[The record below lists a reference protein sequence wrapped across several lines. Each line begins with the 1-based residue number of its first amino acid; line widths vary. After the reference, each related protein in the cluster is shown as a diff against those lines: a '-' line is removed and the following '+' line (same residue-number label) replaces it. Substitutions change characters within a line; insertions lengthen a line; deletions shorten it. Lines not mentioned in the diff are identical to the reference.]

1 MNLIDLIVLA
11 CSLVSPGSCREYHL
25 LLQTSGSLQSC
36 MIQAPPYLAQWAGAH
51 PSYRVMRWRC
61 AWPDQE
67 GGKI

>member
-11 CSLVSPGSCREYHL
+11 CSIANLSACQEFHILFQS
-25 LLQTSGSLQSC
+25 SGSLRSC
-36 MIQAPPYLAQWAGAH
+36 MMQAQPHLAEWAGGH
-51 PSYRVMRWRC
+51 PGYRVVRWHC